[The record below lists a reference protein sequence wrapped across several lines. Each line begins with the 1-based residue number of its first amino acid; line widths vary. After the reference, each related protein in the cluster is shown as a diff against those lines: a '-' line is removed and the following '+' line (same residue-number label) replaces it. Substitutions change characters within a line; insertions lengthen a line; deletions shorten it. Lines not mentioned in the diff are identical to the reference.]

1 MNNKLYCLGI
11 LAMMTLSL
19 CARGQTVE
27 PDNLILTERGG
38 PISVASQA
46 FFFLDDSNA
55 LTVEDISAQRE
66 SFQPLPETNI
76 DFGFSDATIWLWFKV
91 HNGHNESLSR
101 ILQSDVR
108 FMRPLNFYQS
118 QGAGWQQLLI
128 NTEHHTFHQRPLPEL
143 RFLAA
148 EFAVA
153 AGQSS
158 DFLVQFAA
166 EGPTAMDLQILDR
179 EAALTEQFQATVRI
193 SIYASIL
200 LTLILVNFL
209 HFLAVRQFP
218 FLVYIFYESINTLY
232 VAHIEGFTFQ
242 YLWPDWPAWNA
253 EATPL
258 IASIGLVIGN
268 IFAISYLDI
277 RRHSNWMYRIH
288 LLLIGLSTVAFLG
301 SAFVSSRIGTQFTA
315 PLLPLTIV
323 VSILSASVALRRQ
336 HTLAIYFLCAWALF
350 GISALLWSGTLL
362 NWFSLG
368 FDVFTLYI
376 VTVVAQAIILSI
388 GLADQV
394 RRINRDYIR
403 TQQDLIRNL
412 EGRLSD
418 ARDRL
423 QLEREKEEALGKIA
437 ERSRQLASASHD
449 IHQPIQSMHL
459 SLDSLKKEEI
469 NPALLK
475 QFHQTLEH
483 MESVLGSTLDEASEA
498 LRADMAQAPLKSV
511 VAGELVRDMAA
522 QFRQIARQK
531 GLKLSGFESHSV
543 LVVRDLPLRR
553 CLANLLSNA
562 LSYTDEG
569 GVLIGARRHGDKLLF
584 QVWDTGPGMDPAE
597 LHNLMEPLNKGEAS
611 SGHGIGLAIVKEIC
625 DSHGWQLQARSKPG
639 VGSCFTLTVPVRQ
652 RGD

>member
-1 MNNKLYCLGI
+1 
-11 LAMMTLSL
+11 MTLSL
-19 CARGQTVE
+19 CANAQTVQ
-27 PDNLILTERGG
+27 PGSLILTERSG
-38 PISVASQA
+38 PMSVASQA

-55 LTVEDISAQRE
+55 LTVEDVSAQLE
-66 SFQPLPETNI
+66 LFIPLSDTNI
-76 DFGFSDATIWLWFKV
+76 DFGFTDATIWLWFKV
-91 HNGHNESLSR
+91 RNDQNESLSR
-101 ILQSDVR
+101 ILKSNVR

-118 QGAGWQQLLI
+118 RGTGWERLLAS
-128 NTEHHTFHQRPLPEL
+128 NETDVFSTRPLPEL

-148 EFAVA
+148 QFSVP
-153 AGQSS
+153 AGQTS

-166 EGPTAMDLQILDR
+166 EGPTAMELQILDR
-179 EAALTEQFQATVRI
+179 EAALAEQFQATVRI

-209 HFLAVRQFP
+209 HFLAVRQLP

-242 YLWPDWPAWNA
+242 YLWPNWPTWNA

-277 RRHSNWMYRIH
+277 RRHSIWMYRAH
-288 LLLIGLSTVAFLG
+288 LLLIGCSVIAFLG
-301 SAFVSSRIGTQFTA
+301 SALISSRLGTQITA

-323 VSILSASVALRRQ
+323 ISILSASVALRRQ

-362 NWFSLG
+362 NWFSLS
-368 FDVFTLYI
+368 FDVFTLYMA
-376 VTVVAQAIILSI
+376 TVVAQAIILSI

-423 QLEREKEEALGKIA
+423 QLEREKEEALSKIA

-449 IHQPIQSMHL
+449 IHQPIQSMQL
-459 SLDSLKKEEI
+459 SLDSLRKEEV

-475 QFHQTLEH
+475 QFRQTLDH
-483 MESVLGSTLDEASEA
+483 MESVLDSTLDEASES

-511 VAGELVRDMAA
+511 VAGELIRDMVT
-522 QFRQIARQK
+522 QFSNIARQK

-543 LVVRDLPLRR
+543 LVIRDLPLRR

-562 LSYTDEG
+562 MSYTDEG
-569 GVLIGARRHGDKLLF
+569 GVLIGARRHGDQLLF
-584 QVWDTGPGMDPAE
+584 QVWDTGPGIDPDE
-597 LHNLMEPLNKGEAS
+597 LRNLMEPLNKGKTS

-625 DSHGWQLQARSKPG
+625 DSYGWCLQARSKPG
-639 VGSCFTLTVPVRQ
+639 KGSCFTLTVPVRQ